1 MEKNA
6 QRSSRTSTRRKSE
19 TKARR
24 NGGGRYI
31 FRRRGL
37 NAPDISRRPIPRLPP
52 SLPSA
57 PSDPPF
63 FCHHD
68 PRQARARAP
77 KTSLTQVESPSF
89 GLPTSPPP
97 LPPPC
102 AAVCLPR
109 SHAHSRGRM
118 GWCVFY
124 DASRA
129 KRSERASESTL
140 SMRII
145 HQALK

>member
-6 QRSSRTSTRRKSE
+6 RRSSRTSTRRKSE

-97 LPPPC
+97 SP
-102 AAVCLPR
+102 AVCGSLPSSLAR
-109 SHAHSRGRM
+109 SFAGADGVVRFLRRVT
-118 GWCVFY
+118 CE
-124 DASRA
+124 A
-129 KRSERASESTL
+129 KRASESTL